1 MNWGYKI
8 LIVYMIFIGGIG
20 FLVFKSTMQNQDLVT
35 PDYYEQELKYQQ
47 KIDEIQRSNQ
57 LSASVKYELK
67 NGVIDIIFPKE
78 MKDKEVTAQVLL
90 YCIADK
96 IKDTKKEFTTNTA
109 AIAFNLPAANK
120 GLHELQIN
128 WQSQGVTYYYKDKI
142 LVP

>member
-8 LIVYMIFIGGIG
+8 LIVYILFIAGIG

-47 KIDEIQRSNQ
+47 KIDEIERSNQ
-57 LSASVKYELK
+57 LSASIKYVLK
-67 NGVIDIIFPKE
+67 DGVINISFPEE

-90 YCIADK
+90 YCIAEK
-96 IKDTKKEFTTNTA
+96 SKDIKKEYTTNTA
-109 AIAFNLPAANK
+109 AILFNLPAVNK

-128 WQSQGVTYYYKDKI
+128 WQSQGVTYYFKDKI